1 MIFQKLPRLGNAK
14 EPIRLLSDFA
24 QMILDMWQ
32 RCLAERYHSP
42 IYYLASLVRYT
53 LDLNAVAVAPH
64 IISTLIP
71 VCTTTCRLVAQPRYN
86 SADGNLSAHPDNVI
100 RQLCLDID
108 VTQCLTLLHLAA
120 LGCVAPTSISH
131 GDDSG
136 VDAAQPQYSPQV
148 QFWRTI
154 EPDFILMMLS
164 PKHPERDWFGT
175 ISMLWSSVLPESVGP
190 IPTKVSMAAMGRAS
204 TKRSEADDLAEVAAG
219 VIGRVSSFLT
229 DMPGWAER
237 GSVKELKVRWAALR
251 TLVIFASSP
260 FGAMQIAEHEA
271 ALPRVVTVWAWA
283 VNRSY
288 DVDGG
293 LPRRKTPSRSKD
305 PVPATSKTNTWDAM
319 DVDSFAEADDDDD
332 EYGSG
337 WTDEAEDEGAQ
348 LAAQL
353 PKVIAEA
360 TRLLHT
366 LITSPHTAD
375 VANITDKLTAWP
387 GGSQRYFLTLA
398 RLSVQEEDL
407 IMDVR
412 IPAETAELASELLRM
427 VVNME
432 DAEHIQEAFNVTVQA

>member
-1 MIFQKLPRLGNAK
+1 MIFQKLPRLGNTK

-32 RCLAERYHSP
+32 QCLAERYHSP

-53 LDLNAVAVAPH
+53 LDLNAVTVAPH

-86 SADGNLSAHPDNVI
+86 SVDGNLSAHPDNVI

-108 VTQCLTLLHLAA
+108 VTQCLSLLHLAA
-120 LGCVAPTSISH
+120 LGCVAPTSITD

-136 VDAAQPQYSPQV
+136 AEAAQPQYSPQV

-260 FGAMQIAEHEA
+260 FGAMQIAEHES
-271 ALPRVVTVWAWA
+271 ALPRVVTAWAWA
-283 VNRSY
+283 VDRSY

-293 LPRRKTPSRSKD
+293 LPWRKAPVRSKD
-305 PVPATSKTNTWDAM
+305 PGPAASKTGALDAM
-319 DVDSFAEADDDDD
+319 DVDRSTEANDDDYSSD
-332 EYGSG
+332 
-337 WTDEAEDEGAQ
+337 WTDEAEDEGVQ

-353 PKVIAEA
+353 PKLIAEA

-366 LITSPHTAD
+366 LITSPLTAD
-375 VANITDKLTAWP
+375 VVNITDKLTAWH

-412 IPAETAELASELLRM
+412 IPVETTELASELLRM

-432 DAEHIQEAFNVTVQA
+432 DAEHIQEAFNVTVQP